1 MRNAQPKDINMKN
14 SVKIAIIVVVAMIFT
29 GIFTS
34 TLFVTIPPGEEGV
47 LFKRFAG
54 GINPE
59 SKTYKQGFH
68 VIAPWNKL
76 IIYDVRIQEKN
87 EVMDV
92 LSSNGLTVN
101 VDVSIRYQP
110 MPGQIGYIHNEI
122 GLNYADKV
130 VIPEVRSATRKI
142 IGRYTPEEF
151 YSSKRE
157 TVQTEIEA
165 SVITALEKKN
175 IKLDALLLR
184 SIQLPQTIKEAIE
197 RKLKQEQESLEYEF
211 RLEKETKEA
220 QRKEIEATGIKKF
233 QDIVSQGINENYLRW
248 KGIEAT
254 ENLATSTNAKTVV
267 IGAGKDGLPL
277 ILGQ

>member
-1 MRNAQPKDINMKN
+1 MNNTA
-14 SVKIAIIVVVAMIFT
+14 KIIIIIVASLVFMGV
-29 GIFTS
+29 FTS
-34 TLFVTIPPGEEGV
+34 TLFVTIQPGEEAV

-59 SKTYKQGFH
+59 GKTFKQGFH

-76 IIYDVRIQEKN
+76 ILYDVRIQEKN

-110 MPGQIGYIHNEI
+110 MQGQIGYIHNEI
-122 GLNYADKV
+122 GLNYAEKV

-157 TVQTEIEA
+157 TVQTGIEMA
-165 SVITALEKKN
+165 VISALEKKN

-184 SIQLPQTIKEAIE
+184 SIQLPQTIKDAIE

-211 RLEKETKEA
+211 RLEKEEKEA
-220 QRKEIEATGIKKF
+220 QRKEIEASGIKKF

-248 KGIEAT
+248 KGIEPAPR
-254 ENLATSTNAKTVV
+254 V
-267 IGAGKDGLPL
+267 P
-277 ILGQ
+277 